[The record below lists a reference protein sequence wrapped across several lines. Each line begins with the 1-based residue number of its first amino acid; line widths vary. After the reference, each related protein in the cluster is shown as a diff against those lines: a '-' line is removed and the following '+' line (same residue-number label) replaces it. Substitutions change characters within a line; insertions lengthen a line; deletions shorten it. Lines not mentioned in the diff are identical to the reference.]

1 MTWRVALV
9 RGLLLEA
16 LVVSLLALYAFGVI
30 PLSVLGGVHFS
41 RVAYVLHL
49 PGALLSLP
57 FFWIATNVGGLS
69 ALQGFL
75 VAAIV
80 GVALQVVFLAALT
93 FGVVRH
99 PRISAAAAL
108 ALVVTVVI
116 ATVSKKPPYPAG
128 MDANRDRLVSM
139 EEWTSFNAGH
149 PERYGARGSADHY
162 KREFNRVDCNHD
174 SAMDAY
180 EYGELHWNLRTC
192 SSPGRPM
199 RPWWR

>member
-9 RGLLLEA
+9 RGVLFEA
-16 LVVSLLALYAFGVI
+16 LVVGSLALYVFGVI
-30 PLSVLGGVHFS
+30 PPSVFGGVHIA
-41 RVAYVLHL
+41 RVAFVLHL
-49 PGALLSLP
+49 PGSLLSLP
-57 FFWIATNVGGLS
+57 IFWVATNIGGLS
-69 ALQGFL
+69 PPQSFL
-75 VAAIV
+75 VAAII
-80 GVALQVVFLAALT
+80 GGAFQIVFLAALA

-149 PERYGARGSADHY
+149 PERYGARDSADYY

>member
-9 RGLLLEA
+9 KGLLLEA
-16 LVVSLLALYAFGVI
+16 IVVCVLALYAFGSI
-30 PLSVLGGVHFS
+30 PLSVFGGVHIS

-49 PGALLSLP
+49 PGAFLSLP
-57 FFWIATNVGGLS
+57 FFSVGANIGGPLVGL
-69 ALQGFL
+69 L

-108 ALVVTVVI
+108 ALVVTVII
-116 ATVSKKPPYPAG
+116 ATVSKKPPYPEG
-128 MDANRDRLVSM
+128 MDTNRDRLVSM
-139 EEWTSFNAGH
+139 EEWTGFQAGH
-149 PERYGARGSADHY
+149 PWFYGPRGSADYY
-162 KREFNRVDCNHD
+162 KREFDRVDCNHD